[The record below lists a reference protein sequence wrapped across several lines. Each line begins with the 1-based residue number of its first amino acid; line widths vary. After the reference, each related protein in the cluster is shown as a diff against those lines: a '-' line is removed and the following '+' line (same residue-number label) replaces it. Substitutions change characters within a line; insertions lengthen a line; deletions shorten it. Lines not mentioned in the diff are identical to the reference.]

1 LLKIKKDLQYNILE
15 KYYTYSLN
23 DIEYNL
29 IKAKNNFYLF
39 RKFLI
44 NNVNYN
50 ISITRDQYKMKLN
63 KIYTIEGKEYCN
75 INYFK
80 YKRMIYTKINIKKRK
95 MFLYISPNILYLQ
108 SNYSLIYLCIVFVLS
123 RYL

>member
-29 IKAKNNFYLF
+29 IKAKNYFYLF

-108 SNYSLIYLCIVFVLS
+108 SNYSLIYLYIVFVLS

>member
-1 LLKIKKDLQYNILE
+1 MLKIKKDLQYNILE

-29 IKAKNNFYLF
+29 IKAKNYFYLF

-108 SNYSLIYLCIVFVLS
+108 SNYSLIYLYIVFVLS

>member
-1 LLKIKKDLQYNILE
+1 MLKIKKDLQYNILE